1 VSNIEINTENTP
13 ADFATQGGGILTF
26 TIEDQTYGIEIRY
39 VTDII
44 EIQPITVVPKVPHFI
59 KGVINLRGKVIP
71 VINIRERFGKEI
83 IPYDERTCIIV
94 VEWEDD
100 SVGMIIDRVCEVLD
114 VAVLEMTPPPD
125 YRSVNSNRFIKHLIN
140 RADGVKLVLDCGKL
154 IND

>member
-1 VSNIEINTENTP
+1 
-13 ADFATQGGGILTF
+13 
-26 TIEDQTYGIEIRY
+26 
-39 VTDII
+39 
-44 EIQPITVVPKVPHFI
+44 
-59 KGVINLRGKVIP
+59 
-71 VINIRERFGKEI
+71 EI